1 MMRSKPADLEIIELN
16 LQMQKYFKMKKD
28 SPDLF
33 RVSPTSEMHDILK
46 MQIQQTLPDRD
57 VSGSVVYVFR
67 VRE

>member
-1 MMRSKPADLEIIELN
+1 MRSKPADLEIIELN